1 MNCDC
6 NIAGTVLGYLPRFK
20 FSGNLPAMVQLDGVL
35 YYIFDPNEKL
45 VWMNS
50 DGIGTKSIVHSRMG
64 TQRQGIQDLASM
76 QGDDEGKFGGGAL
89 VSFNMIERS
98 HFPISYSEFEDVA
111 QDITSL
117 IGIKMIL
124 QQEYVYD
131 RIRDPDSNLAVYNG
145 SGTLVSLIDEQRLE
159 NLPRPSAGDLL
170 IAIKGNGRSNG
181 YTDRRRLMKQWFG
194 KDWHNT
200 EPGKIF
206 GQFLSTPSII
216 FYPAFSE
223 LISKGLATSVIH
235 MSGGAYKD
243 KLAKVLSKNNLYAE
257 IGLRESD
264 PKLFDPDPREAAFCS
279 FFSMGDAYAKF
290 AAGNEGFFTSPPN
303 VSELALHCAK
313 KHGLEAKVVAVLQKG
328 PRRGAVLRAFNGEIV
343 DYSF

>member
-1 MNCDC
+1 MLRVACINGELAKLGDMMNCDC

-117 IGIKMIL
+117 IGIK
-124 QQEYVYD
+124 
-131 RIRDPDSNLAVYNG
+131 
-145 SGTLVSLIDEQRLE
+145 
-159 NLPRPSAGDLL
+159 
-170 IAIKGNGRSNG
+170 
-181 YTDRRRLMKQWFG
+181 
-194 KDWHNT
+194 
-200 EPGKIF
+200 
-206 GQFLSTPSII
+206 
-216 FYPAFSE
+216 
-223 LISKGLATSVIH
+223 
-235 MSGGAYKD
+235 
-243 KLAKVLSKNNLYAE
+243 
-257 IGLRESD
+257 
-264 PKLFDPDPREAAFCS
+264 
-279 FFSMGDAYAKF
+279 
-290 AAGNEGFFTSPPN
+290 
-303 VSELALHCAK
+303 
-313 KHGLEAKVVAVLQKG
+313 
-328 PRRGAVLRAFNGEIV
+328 
-343 DYSF
+343 